1 MMNGHQ
7 VKGEYRIVMW
17 LVKKRKIA
25 AKIRHFE
32 RHLFVFFF
40 AQATKNVNLL

>member
-32 RHLFVFFF
+32 RHLFVFF
-40 AQATKNVNLL
+40 AHATKNINLL